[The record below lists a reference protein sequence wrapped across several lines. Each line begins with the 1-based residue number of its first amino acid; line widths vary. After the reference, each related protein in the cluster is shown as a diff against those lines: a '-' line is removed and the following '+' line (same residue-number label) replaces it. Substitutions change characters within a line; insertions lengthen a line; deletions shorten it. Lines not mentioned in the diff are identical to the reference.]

1 MFYRNL
7 SKVEDNILKLKS
19 VLLIG
24 HLLEISLTKFYQEAI
39 FLYCHKRVLGLRYFK
54 FFFMETN
61 VISQEILL
69 MHNSRFFSKE
79 LNERETPTDGK
90 RLSQEEQIA
99 EACWNG
105 LIRETLP
112 EISTSLSLIEVE
124 EASAF
129 LCLEF
134 GENGQRIEKAFSLNP
149 YLFYDALLLWN

>member
-1 MFYRNL
+1 
-7 SKVEDNILKLKS
+7 
-19 VLLIG
+19 
-24 HLLEISLTKFYQEAI
+24 
-39 FLYCHKRVLGLRYFK
+39 
-54 FFFMETN
+54 
-61 VISQEILL
+61 

-79 LNERETPTDGK
+79 LNEKENPVDGK
-90 RLSQEEQIA
+90 RLSREEQIA

-134 GENGQRIEKAFSLNP
+134 EENGQRIEKASSLNP
-149 YLFYDALLLWN
+149 YLFFDALPRLN

>member
-1 MFYRNL
+1 
-7 SKVEDNILKLKS
+7 
-19 VLLIG
+19 
-24 HLLEISLTKFYQEAI
+24 
-39 FLYCHKRVLGLRYFK
+39 
-54 FFFMETN
+54 METN
-61 VISQEILL
+61 VTSQEILL
-69 MHNSRFFSKE
+69 MHNSSFFSKE